1 MAQTDMPEE
10 FSTGPSTCT
19 RSKGWRS
26 GSCSRERRAQPA
38 PSRIRSPMGR
48 CPEGRVWRSRSKPRA
63 ISGRPN
69 EDASV
74 AVRVVAQGAGGL
86 QIRAE
91 LGSIPT
97 LPARGKPRYAS
108 RQVGAEPA
116 HRSMRGSS
124 AERAAGS

>member
-74 AVRVVAQGAGGL
+74 AVRVVAQGAGRSPNPRRVGFDSYAARQRKAPVRKPAGGCRARA
-86 QIRAE
+86 QIN
-91 LGSIPT
+91 
-97 LPARGKPRYAS
+97 
-108 RQVGAEPA
+108 
-116 HRSMRGSS
+116 
-124 AERAAGS
+124 AG